1 MESYSVEAVLK
12 ASGANKFSND
22 FKNATKHVQGL
33 DRSTDKAGLT
43 IGKLLGAVGVTAA
56 VAKGFQL
63 VRNSVDLAFKRIDT
77 MEQFER
83 VMTTMTGS
91 TEKANEVLEETNQAV
106 LGTAYGLD
114 IGANAVQNFVTSNME
129 VDTATDTI
137 ARWGDAVAFY
147 GDGSNETLSSV
158 SDALAK
164 MSAKGKVQMDN
175 MNRLTE
181 RGIPAM
187 QIFADATGK
196 SVEEVSE
203 QMSAGELHADEF
215 ITVMNDAL
223 KNGTENFASIDGA
236 AKEAG
241 ASWSGSFANMRAA
254 VARGVTNI
262 ISSIDTMLTD
272 NGLPDMRE
280 MVADFG
286 SRVEDILNK
295 VGENLPKV
303 IDRFKEWKD
312 MLEPY
317 APLIKVIATAF
328 GAFVGVAAIINTLT
342 LAFKALNLTLGLSP
356 IGAIVAAIVAS
367 AVLIYVYWEPISE
380 FFLNIWEAIKNAGL
394 AVWEFLQ
401 EAWASYVEIFKAV
414 WSPIIDFFIELWET
428 TKETFVSAWEFIKNT
443 VLNIISPF
451 INIIV
456 EGFQGMWDG
465 IKTILDGLKQ
475 YMSGVWELIKN
486 VVLGPVLLIYNL
498 VTGNFGDLRDNAI
511 AISDNIKNALQ
522 NIWEGIK
529 KMFSGT
535 LKYIVSSVG
544 AQFNFIKTLISNVM
558 SAIWNGIKSSWNN
571 IKSIFSSVVGAIGNI
586 ISRAFTGYVN
596 MVRNQMNLVKSTITN
611 IWNSVMSFFRGISLR
626 NIGKNLI
633 KGFTSGIS
641 SMFNSVKSTISKITS
656 FVPSTIK
663 KVLGIRSP
671 SVLFR
676 AFGVNLFEG
685 FNLGMEDEEGAVTK
699 TVGNIA
705 DRVKQAFNP
714 ELDIANRV
722 SGINSGFQNHMTVE
736 HTNSGSNAMI
746 SLLER
751 IANSE
756 QVIVLDTGE
765 LVGGTYNEYDRVGG
779 SQLELSERWGR

>member
-295 VGENLPKV
+295 VGE
-303 IDRFKEWKD
+303 
-312 MLEPY
+312 
-317 APLIKVIATAF
+317 
-328 GAFVGVAAIINTLT
+328 
-342 LAFKALNLTLGLSP
+342 
-356 IGAIVAAIVAS
+356 
-367 AVLIYVYWEPISE
+367 
-380 FFLNIWEAIKNAGL
+380 
-394 AVWEFLQ
+394 
-401 EAWASYVEIFKAV
+401 
-414 WSPIIDFFIELWET
+414 
-428 TKETFVSAWEFIKNT
+428 
-443 VLNIISPF
+443 ISPKSL
-451 INIIV
+451 I
-456 EGFQGMWDG
+456 
-465 IKTILDGLKQ
+465 GLK
-475 YMSGVWELIKN
+475 
-486 VVLGPVLLIYNL
+486 
-498 VTGNFGDLRDNAI
+498 
-511 AISDNIKNALQ
+511 
-522 NIWEGIK
+522 
-529 KMFSGT
+529 
-535 LKYIVSSVG
+535 
-544 AQFNFIKTLISNVM
+544 
-558 SAIWNGIKSSWNN
+558 NGRIC
-571 IKSIFSSVVGAIGNI
+571 
-586 ISRAFTGYVN
+586 
-596 MVRNQMNLVKSTITN
+596 L
-611 IWNSVMSFFRGISLR
+611 
-626 NIGKNLI
+626 
-633 KGFTSGIS
+633 
-641 SMFNSVKSTISKITS
+641 
-656 FVPSTIK
+656 
-663 KVLGIRSP
+663 
-671 SVLFR
+671 
-676 AFGVNLFEG
+676 
-685 FNLGMEDEEGAVTK
+685 
-699 TVGNIA
+699 
-705 DRVKQAFNP
+705 NP
-714 ELDIANRV
+714 MPRL
-722 SGINSGFQNHMTVE
+722 
-736 HTNSGSNAMI
+736 
-746 SLLER
+746 
-751 IANSE
+751 
-756 QVIVLDTGE
+756 
-765 LVGGTYNEYDRVGG
+765 
-779 SQLELSERWGR
+779 